1 MSERRATAKAAAD
14 KFIVA
19 CVAPGTLKGY
29 KKKWVKWL
37 TFAREHGYLL
47 APPRPSDLEDYL
59 TSEVVARGSVTVID
73 SISASFNWHCA
84 KVGYDSPFLNNKNC
98 SDREGNEKATSQV
111 KWETI
116 WAGKVN
122 WDRSFDWMELD
133 YDKALE
139 HFEKATVW
147 LQSSRH

>member
-1 MSERRATAKAAAD
+1 VLVTEFSLLLCYSSRCLADSAIPPTRISSEGHCNMSERRATAKAAAD

-111 KWETI
+111 K
-116 WAGKVN
+116 
-122 WDRSFDWMELD
+122 
-133 YDKALE
+133 
-139 HFEKATVW
+139 
-147 LQSSRH
+147 